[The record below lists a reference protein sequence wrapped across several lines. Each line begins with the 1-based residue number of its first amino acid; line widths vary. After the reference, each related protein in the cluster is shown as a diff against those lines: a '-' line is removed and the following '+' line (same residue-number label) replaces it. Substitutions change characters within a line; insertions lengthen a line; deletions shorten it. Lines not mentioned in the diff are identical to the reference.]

1 MNKTGQLVITASLN
15 ATGMDSF
22 CSTGITSA
30 NKTYLWRKKKKEQRK
45 RRGEK
50 LTKRYRFCFACLTFS
65 ERFIFI

>member
-30 NKTYLWRKKKKEQRK
+30 NETYLWRKKKKKEKEEEKNSQKDTGFVLHVLRFRK
-45 RRGEK
+45 G
-50 LTKRYRFCFACLTFS
+50 LFS
-65 ERFIFI
+65 